1 MRAGSI
7 AGSNL
12 PLSHRVTEGGKRTTC
27 ISLWPGTAVA
37 KLFLLRLLPTSF
49 QVGEVRVG
57 SGDLFLIAGP
67 CVIESEEH
75 ALRMAEIIKGVTRA
89 LGLPFIFKASYD
101 KANRTSIRSFR
112 GPGVKEGLR
121 ILKKIK
127 ADLQVPVLT
136 DVHEVAD
143 VAKVAEVV
151 DVVQIPAFLCRQT
164 DLVVAAALS
173 GRAVNIKKGQF
184 VSPWDM
190 RHAVEKCREAGNTQV
205 FLTER
210 GTSFG
215 YNNLVVDMRSL
226 SIMRK
231 FAPVVF
237 DATHSVQLPSARVDD
252 GGPAVS
258 GGQPE
263 YIPVLARAAVA
274 AGVDGVFLE
283 VHDNPKD
290 AKSDGANALE
300 STKLREVLKELLAV
314 RQALDVARAVP

>member
-1 MRAGSI
+1 
-7 AGSNL
+7 
-12 PLSHRVTEGGKRTTC
+12 V
-27 ISLWPGTAVA
+27 
-37 KLFLLRLLPTSF
+37 RLLPSSF
-49 QVGEVRVG
+49 QIGDVRIG
-57 SGDLFLIAGP
+57 SGNLFLIAGP

-75 ALRMAEIIKGVTRA
+75 AIRMAEIIKGVTRA
-89 LGLPFIFKASYD
+89 LGLPLIFKASYD

-112 GPGVKEGLR
+112 GPGIKEGLR

-127 ADLQVPVLT
+127 DELQLPVLT

-143 VAKVAEVV
+143 VAKAAEVV
-151 DVVQIPAFLCRQT
+151 DVLQIPAFLCRQT

-210 GTSFG
+210 GSSFG
-215 YNNLVVDMRSL
+215 YNNLVVDMRAL

-237 DATHSVQLPSARVDD
+237 DATHSVQLPSAQADER
-252 GGPAVS
+252 GPAVS

-263 YIPVLARAAVA
+263 FIPVLARAAVA

-283 VHDNPKD
+283 VHDNPKE

-314 RQALDVARAVP
+314 RKAVGEARATP

>member
-1 MRAGSI
+1 M
-7 AGSNL
+7 
-12 PLSHRVTEGGKRTTC
+12 
-27 ISLWPGTAVA
+27 
-37 KLFLLRLLPTSF
+37 PTSF
-49 QVGEVRVG
+49 QIGDVRIG

-75 ALRMAEIIKGVTRA
+75 AIRMAEIIKGVTKA
-89 LGLPFIFKASYD
+89 LGFPFIFKASYD

-112 GPGVKEGLR
+112 GPGIKEGLR

-127 ADLQVPVLT
+127 DEVQLPVLT
-136 DVHEVAD
+136 DVHEVSD

-151 DVVQIPAFLCRQT
+151 DVLQIPAFLCRQT

-173 GRAVNIKKGQF
+173 GRPVNIKKGQF

-215 YNNLVVDMRSL
+215 YNNLIVDMRSL

-237 DATHSVQLPSARVDD
+237 DATHSVQLPSAQADD
-252 GGPAVS
+252 RGPAVS

-263 YIPVLARAAVA
+263 FIPVLARAAVA

-283 VHDNPKD
+283 VHDNPKE

-300 STKLREVLKELLAV
+300 STKLREMLKELLAV
-314 RQALDVARAVP
+314 RRALDVARATP